1 MNNESNSSIIET
13 ELKKLGYWNDLYS
26 KDDYFG
32 TGQTILADLAQN
44 IIEENNINNL
54 LELGCGQGRDS
65 IFFANFVPHVTS
77 IDISENAINF
87 VRKIKNEKNLINLE
101 LFVHDIKKPLNFTNK
116 SFDMV
121 YSNLALQFF
130 NLDEL
135 KEIFSNIS
143 NIMSKHSFF
152 LFSTKKSGDKY
163 FNFGNKISEN
173 SFEYKNIT
181 RFFFQKSEI
190 QSLLEQNFKIISF
203 DEDKHQNPDNTI
215 SAWWKILVKN

>member
-1 MNNESNSSIIET
+1 MNDQSNSSVIES
-13 ELKKLGYWNDLYS
+13 ELKKLGYWNNLYS
-26 KDDYFG
+26 KDNYFG
-32 TGQTILADLAQN
+32 TGQTILADFAKT
-44 IIEENNINNL
+44 IIEKNNITNL

-65 IFFANFVPHVTS
+65 IFFTNFVPSVTS
-77 IDISENAINF
+77 LDISANAINF
-87 VRKIKNEKNLINLE
+87 VKKIKNEKNLINLE
-101 LFVHDIKKPLNFTNK
+101 LHVHDAKKPLNFINK

-130 NLDEL
+130 DMDEL
-135 KEIFSNIS
+135 KEIFSNIAS
-143 NIMSKHSFF
+143 IMSKNSFF
-152 LFSTKKSGDKY
+152 LFSTKKPGDKY

-190 QSLLEQNFKIISF
+190 QALLESHFEIISF
-203 DEDKHQNPDNTI
+203 EEDKHQNPDNTI